1 MIPLIAAGIGAGVGV
16 GETIWGGI
24 KAGQANREMD
34 QLERDRP
41 QYSRPE
47 EVKQLLEMAK
57 TGANSKMGGSVE
69 LAQNNQQSTQGMLS
83 KLQDS
88 GRLDAGSIQQLYQQE
103 LGANNSL
110 AFQQSQYH
118 QGQLDRLSQAFGE
131 SAKYA
136 DQEFEYNVNAPWQRK
151 MGRAQNKYEA
161 GQKMLGQGISGIT
174 GAAYSYLGMKGSE
187 GGDSGSFGQTNSGM
201 SPTGSYSAPLDLGQ
215 TNQINTSGMRSI
227 PNY

>member
-1 MIPLIAAGIGAGVGV
+1 MIPLIAAGIGAGVGI

-24 KAGQANREMD
+24 KASKANTEMD
-34 QLERDRP
+34 NLENNRP

-47 EVKQLLEMAK
+47 EIKQLLEMAK
-57 TGANSKMGGSVE
+57 TGANSQMGGSAQ
-69 LAQNNQQSTQGMLS
+69 LAQANQQATQGMVS

-88 GRLDAGSIQQLYQQE
+88 NQLDAGAIQKLYQQE

-118 QGQLDRLSQAFGE
+118 QQQLDRLSQAFGE

-151 MGRAQNKYEA
+151 MNRAQNKYEA
-161 GQKMLGQGISGIT
+161 GQSMVGKGISGIT
-174 GAAYSYLGMKGSE
+174 GAAYSYLGMGNGNKGQAS
-187 GGDSGSFGQTNSGM
+187 SS
-201 SPTGSYSAPLDLGQ
+201 SYGNL
-215 TNQINTSGMRSI
+215 
-227 PNY
+227 PNYQDQPDFNQMTA